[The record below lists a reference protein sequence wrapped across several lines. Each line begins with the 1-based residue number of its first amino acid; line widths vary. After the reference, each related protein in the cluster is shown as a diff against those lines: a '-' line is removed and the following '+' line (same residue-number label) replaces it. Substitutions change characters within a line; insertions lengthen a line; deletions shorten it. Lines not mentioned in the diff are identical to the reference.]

1 MGAAVVREGSSLC
14 WPRRRPTFTTPRR
27 KNSPAERTKSHLI
40 GLLKRQPE
48 GKNWIGSMA
57 VVVPLTREAKN
68 PDAEAS
74 IQPGSLVHTDRM
86 ALPCG

>member
-1 MGAAVVREGSSLC
+1 
-14 WPRRRPTFTTPRR
+14 
-27 KNSPAERTKSHLI
+27 
-40 GLLKRQPE
+40 
-48 GKNWIGSMA
+48 